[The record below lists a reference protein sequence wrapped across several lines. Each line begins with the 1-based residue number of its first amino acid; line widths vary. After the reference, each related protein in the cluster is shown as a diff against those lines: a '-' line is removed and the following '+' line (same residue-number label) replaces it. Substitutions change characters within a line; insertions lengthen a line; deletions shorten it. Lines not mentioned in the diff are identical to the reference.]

1 MDKWNSSNAICPEE
15 VVIRIRDPLE
25 LIADQCVNPIIHFLW
40 KKHVNINC
48 YSIVNKNQENVHIDI
63 MTSEWA
69 HKTQASI
76 KEINTNGILL
86 PILLYCDGVT
96 IGMNGKA
103 TVTPVMCTLGWYSQ
117 ELFKQPI
124 SKMVI
129 GYIDKM
135 SDILVQVLIRH
146 LNENVKMSRTKCDE
160 STKYFKKQIYF
171 KFWEVVLNSINAAA
185 FPRIV

>member
-1 MDKWNSSNAICPEE
+1 M
-15 VVIRIRDPLE
+15 
-25 LIADQCVNPIIHFLW
+25 
-40 KKHVNINC
+40 
-48 YSIVNKNQENVHIDI
+48 
-63 MTSEWA
+63 MMMM
-69 HKTQASI
+69 
-76 KEINTNGILL
+76 
-86 PILLYCDGVT
+86 
-96 IGMNGKA
+96 MNGKA

-135 SDILVQVLIRH
+135 SDISDQVLIRH

-160 STKYFKKQIYF
+160 NIKYFKKQIYF

-185 FPRIV
+185 KYGMMVKILGHKDPKLLFPRIAFHAGDDPAQHEIASIKCGSNVKYCCIHCMYNLR

>member
-1 MDKWNSSNAICPEE
+1 
-15 VVIRIRDPLE
+15 
-25 LIADQCVNPIIHFLW
+25 
-40 KKHVNINC
+40 
-48 YSIVNKNQENVHIDI
+48 
-63 MTSEWA
+63 
-69 HKTQASI
+69 
-76 KEINTNGILL
+76 
-86 PILLYCDGVT
+86 
-96 IGMNGKA
+96 
-103 TVTPVMCTLGWYSQ
+103 
-117 ELFKQPI
+117 
-124 SKMVI
+124 MVI